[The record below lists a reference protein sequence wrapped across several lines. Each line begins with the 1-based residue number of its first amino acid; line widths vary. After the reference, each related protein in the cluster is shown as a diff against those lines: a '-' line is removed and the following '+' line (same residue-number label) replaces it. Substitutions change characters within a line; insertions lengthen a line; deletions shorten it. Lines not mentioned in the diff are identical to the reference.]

1 MKTVKSVGVIGLV
14 TLSFAG
20 SAMASQAV
28 VTQNI
33 AKRPLLEQSAANAQ
47 QAWEGASLKKDA
59 HLQALRAQTSLQFAS
74 KRAYLAPLAT
84 E

>member
-14 TLSFAG
+14 TLSFVG

-33 AKRPLLEQSAANAQ
+33 AKRPLLEQSVANAD
-47 QAWEGASLKKDA
+47 QAWEGASLKKDT
-59 HLQALRAQTSLQFAS
+59 HLQALRAQTSLQFAG